1 MFLDYFNLIVF
12 YSLRAFCAQPSS
24 FLLHILV
31 DSFSEIKF
39 PNIILCTSL
48 RTFYYLFITWYTQ
61 TQLILVDPYPF
72 IILLSCWLQQQ
83 KLTYHVL
90 LYPRHCWFY
99 FVQLLEKLQSNL
111 GRLLPSD
118 CYFVFLRFYFW
129 TLNTFIKVITEMTK

>member
-1 MFLDYFNLIVF
+1 MFLEYFNLIVF

-48 RTFYYLFITWYTQ
+48 RTSYYTFITWYTQ

-72 IILLSCWLQQQ
+72 IILLSCWLQQKNSLILSYCTLDIADFILYNCWRNFSLIWEDCCHQ
-83 KLTYHVL
+83 TVILSFSAFIFGLPTLSLKL
-90 LYPRHCWFY
+90 
-99 FVQLLEKLQSNL
+99 LQ
-111 GRLLPSD
+111 
-118 CYFVFLRFYFW
+118 
-129 TLNTFIKVITEMTK
+129 